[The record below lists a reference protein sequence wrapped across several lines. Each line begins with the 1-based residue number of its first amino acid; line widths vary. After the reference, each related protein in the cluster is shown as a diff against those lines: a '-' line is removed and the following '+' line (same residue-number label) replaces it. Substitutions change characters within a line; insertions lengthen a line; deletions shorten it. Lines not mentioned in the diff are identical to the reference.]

1 MSEESSGKKFDQGKA
16 SMSLIPADALM
27 EVGRVFEFGKQKY
40 DANNWRKGIKYE
52 RLLSAADRHLK
63 KYCSHLHSDMDDESS
78 INHVAHAIANLLMVL
93 QFDLE
98 KRNDLDDRYK
108 G

>member
-1 MSEESSGKKFDQGKA
+1 MSEESGGKKFDQGKP

-27 EVGRVFEFGKQKY
+27 EVGKVFEFGKQKY

-52 RLLSAADRHLK
+52 RLLSAADRHTK
-63 KYCSHLHSDMDDESS
+63 KYLSHLHSDVDDESS
-78 INHVAHAIANLLMVL
+78 IHHIAHAIANLLMVL

-98 KRNDLDDRYK
+98 NRKELDDRFK